1 TGSQEHV
8 RLLTEWA
15 VETGFRIDD
24 DGLFRGTE
32 RISITTEEEI
42 YQALRLRFIPPEIR
56 QGGDEVR
63 LARDGRLPALIA
75 SDDLRGT
82 FHVHTVWSD
91 GAATIEEMAAEAE
104 ELGFEYLGVSD
115 HSRRASIA
123 NGLSPERLER
133 QMEEIDRWNRQGNR
147 IRILKGSEV
156 DILEDGSLDFGDAL
170 LARLDFVIASIHERF
185 GMDPQRMTDRL
196 LRALDNP
203 HLTIL
208 GHPTGRLL
216 LEREPFGFD
225 MDAVFRR
232 AAERGVKVE
241 LNASPRRLD
250 PEPEM
255 CRRAA
260 GLGARLSIDP
270 DAHHLGGI
278 ADVRYGIDQARR
290 GWLTR
295 GDVWNCLPLKEILAI
310 KREFRK

>member
-1 TGSQEHV
+1 
-8 RLLTEWA
+8 
-15 VETGFRIDD
+15 
-24 DGLFRGTE
+24 
-32 RISITTEEEI
+32 
-42 YQALRLRFIPPEIR
+42 
-56 QGGDEVR
+56 
-63 LARDGRLPALIA
+63 
-75 SDDLRGT
+75 
-82 FHVHTVWSD
+82 
-91 GAATIEEMAAEAE
+91 
-104 ELGFEYLGVSD
+104 
-115 HSRRASIA
+115 
-123 NGLSPERLER
+123 
-133 QMEEIDRWNRQGNR
+133 
-147 IRILKGSEV
+147 
-156 DILEDGSLDFGDAL
+156 
-170 LARLDFVIASIHERF
+170 
-185 GMDPQRMTDRL
+185 MTDRL

-250 PEPEM
+250 PEPEI

-260 GLGARLSIDP
+260 ELGACLSIDP
-270 DAHHLGGI
+270 DAHHRGGI